1 MVYNATFKKIVQLN
15 RGGQFYWWRNPEYVE
30 KIKLKNKQKDINVA
44 NNPQFLYFYQI
55 LTSYYKLKIKLEDA
69 HGN

>member
-1 MVYNATFKKIVQLN
+1 M
-15 RGGQFYWWRNPEYVE
+15 
-30 KIKLKNKQKDINVA
+30 KIKKKEKRKKDINVA

-55 LTSYYKLKIKLEDA
+55 LTSYYKLKIKSEDA